1 MRRSW
6 TFHVVVLATVI
17 IGLSLATARPAIAII
32 SGHLDGT
39 SHPNVGAVDIRAA
52 GAPVVASGTL
62 ISPTVFLTAGHVTRF
77 FDRAGQTRA
86 RVTFD
91 PVVSES
97 GTWYWGTV
105 HTNPA
110 YVGAQPA
117 NDPDDLGVIVFDAPI
132 PGITPAPLPT
142 ENLLEQLGHGA
153 FKSAGLTKV
162 GYGTAAVLGGPNG
175 GGTPTPQFSSGGTRK
190 FISTE
195 FVSLTGA
202 WLKMDQLDGDVCY
215 GDSGGPGFLGNTG
228 TLVSITIRTANL
240 EQCTNNASD
249 LRIDTPAHRAF
260 LGQYVTL
267 P

>member
-1 MRRSW
+1 MRLPDHRLS
-6 TFHVVVLATVI
+6 VLAVVL
-17 IGLSLATARPAIAII
+17 SMATAPPAIAII
-32 SGHLDGT
+32 NGHLDGT
-39 SHPNVGAVDIRAA
+39 SHPNVGAVDIRLA

-91 PVVSES
+91 TVVGES

-105 HTNPA
+105 HTNPG
-110 YVGAQPA
+110 YVGPQPA
-117 NDPDDLGVIVFDAPI
+117 NDSDDLGVIVFDAPI
-132 PGITPAPLPT
+132 PGITPAVLAT
-142 ENLLEQLGHGA
+142 ENLLEQLGHRSLESVG
-153 FKSAGLTKV
+153 FTKV

-175 GGTPTPQFSSGGTRK
+175 GGEPTPGFSSGGTRK
-190 FISTE
+190 FVTAE
-195 FVSLTGA
+195 YVSFTGA
-202 WLKMDQLDGDVCY
+202 WLRMDQLDGDVCY
-215 GDSGGPGFLGNTG
+215 GDSGGPAFLANTS
-228 TLVSITIRTANL
+228 TIVSITIRTANL
-240 EQCTNNASD
+240 ELCTNNAFD

>member
-1 MRRSW
+1 MKLPNHRS
-6 TFHVVVLATVI
+6 TIVAIALFF
-17 IGLSLATARPAIAII
+17 ATARPAIAII
-32 SGHLDGT
+32 DGQLDGT
-39 SHPNVGAVDIRAA
+39 SHPNVGAVDIRLA
-52 GAPVVASGTL
+52 GSPVVASGTL
-62 ISPTVFLTAGHVTRF
+62 ISPTVFLTDGHVTRF

-110 YVGAQPA
+110 YAGAQPA

-132 PGITPAPLPT
+132 PGITPATLPT
-142 ENLLEQLGHGA
+142 ENLLDHQALKGA
-153 FKSAGLTKV
+153 QFTKV
-162 GYGTAAVLGGPNG
+162 GYGTAEVLGGPNG
-175 GGTPTPQFSSGGTRK
+175 SGEPTPVYSTCGTRK
-190 FISTE
+190 FVTGD
-195 FVSLTGA
+195 FVSFTGA
-202 WLKMDQLDGDVCY
+202 YLRIDTLDGSICY
-215 GDSGGPGFLGNTG
+215 GDSGGPAFLASTS
-228 TLVSITIRTANL
+228 TIVSVTFRLANL
-240 EQCTNNASD
+240 EQCTNKAFD